1 MQYSPI
7 SHTPVVLLSHIISW
21 VEQKG
26 GFSVIR
32 SVSCSNYLFVINT

>member
-7 SHTPVVLLSHIISW
+7 SYTSVVLLSHIISW

-26 GFSVIR
+26 GFSVR
-32 SVSCSNYLFVINT
+32 DLSHFFLAKC